1 MARLKLTAE
10 NYFSPEA
17 NWQYMSAS
25 QFKSFRRCEAAALAE
40 LRGELGRKE
49 TTALLVGS
57 YVDSYFSGELEQFK
71 AEHPEIFKKDG
82 TLKAEFAQALKISK
96 RLEQDDLARM
106 LLAGKHQTIKTGKI
120 AGVWYKTK
128 SDSLLTARQVEAICK
143 KFPEVR
149 NIVPFGGA
157 MIVDLKCMK
166 DFEDIWDEEQHEKV
180 NFAEFWGY
188 DIQGAIYQ
196 QIDKRMLPFVIVG
209 ATKEAEPNI
218 EAMYIPDDDLAFAL
232 SEVEAL
238 SPRYAAIKRGEIIP
252 EGCGKCA
259 YCRSVKRLSSI
270 KHYKQINEDDSLSAS
285 W

>member
-1 MARLKLTAE
+1 MAQLKLTAE
-10 NYFSPEA
+10 NYYSHEA
-17 NWQYMSAS
+17 NVQYMSAS
-25 QFKSFRRCEAAALAE
+25 QFKSFYRCEAAALAE
-40 LRGELGRKE
+40 LNGEWNRPS

-57 YVDSYFSGELEQFK
+57 YVDAYFGNELEQFT
-71 AEHPEIFKKDG
+71 AEHPEIYTAKKE
-82 TLKAEFAQALKISK
+82 LKADFQKAHSICE
-96 RLEQDDLARM
+96 RLNRDELAR
-106 LLAGKHQTIKTGKI
+106 LLLSGEHQTIKTGKI

-128 SDSLLTARQVEAICK
+128 SDSLLTEDQVEAICE

-166 DFEDIWDEEQHEKV
+166 DFEDVWDEEQNEKV

-196 QIDKRMLPFVIVG
+196 KIDGRMLPFVIVG
-209 ATKEAEPNI
+209 ATKESATNI
-218 EAMYIPDDDLAFAL
+218 EAMYIPDEDLAFAF
-232 SEVEAL
+232 SQVEAL

-259 YCRSVKRLSSI
+259 YCRSKKQLSSI
-270 KHYKQINEDDSLSAS
+270 KHYRQINIE
-285 W
+285 